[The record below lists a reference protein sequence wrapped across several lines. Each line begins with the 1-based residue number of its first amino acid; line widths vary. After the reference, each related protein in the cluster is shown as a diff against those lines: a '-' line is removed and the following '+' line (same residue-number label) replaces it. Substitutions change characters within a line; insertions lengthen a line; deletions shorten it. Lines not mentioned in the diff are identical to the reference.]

1 MKISNLTESLERN
14 YLTERINHE
23 NDEINALLRQYV
35 GKKNIPAKAKK
46 AIEDAGISIEQNEYD
61 SGIIFRGPN
70 GKTLR
75 ADGRT
80 WKSGPVPPQSEYE
93 RRIYSK
99 YGGYDGT
106 SWDLAK
112 NANDYRAFE
121 RSNQLRKSWDAVDLK
136 GYLDSDRL
144 RKNVEDRKSIVDPS
158 YSRVA
163 SRYQDGDMSLR
174 PHSDPYRSLKD
185 AEDDAISTR
194 DFRRGY
200 YGIKSDEEIEA
211 EVQAFRDK
219 LIAKNN
225 YNKKNNQ
232 EAEDKASSAS
242 QAVDD
247 YLRSKGVR

>member
-1 MKISNLTESLERN
+1 MKLNHITESLERK

-46 AIEDAGISIEQNEYD
+46 AIEDAGIDIEKD
-61 SGIIFRGPN
+61 DDWGIRFIGPN
-70 GKTLR
+70 NKVLS

-80 WKSGPVPPQSEYE
+80 WKSGPVPPQSDFE
-93 RRIYSK
+93 RRNYSK

-136 GYLDSDRL
+136 GYLDSDRP
-144 RKNVEDRKSIVDPS
+144 RKNAEDRKSIVDPS

-163 SRYQDGDMSLR
+163 SRYQDGDMNLR

-185 AEDDAISTR
+185 AEDDAVSMR
-194 DFRRGY
+194 DFKRNY

-225 YNKKNNQ
+225 YNKRNNQ